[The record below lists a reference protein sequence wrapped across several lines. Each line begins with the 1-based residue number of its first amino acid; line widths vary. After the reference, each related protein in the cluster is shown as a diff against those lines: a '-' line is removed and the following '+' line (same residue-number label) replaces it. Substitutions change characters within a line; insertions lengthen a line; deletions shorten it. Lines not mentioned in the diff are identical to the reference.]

1 LTYLPRLRELEQRL
15 LKEHGQPKHPI
26 IAIGGWSGT
35 GKDTAAYNLQ
45 KLLSKDGVRLDV
57 FVAGD
62 IFRAAARKAGFS
74 ERELEKFSASLK
86 SEDLDIKVDN
96 ELLEQALTKGGIF
109 VGRLAPAIVGEH
121 GIKIWIETDTKVIA
135 ERISNDKERKEYS
148 MPIAELAKRIA
159 ERNEVDATRYKKI
172 YGIGPEKLKTKYDLV
187 LNNSKLTKE
196 QAAKKLYDFVRPRLK
211 AFK

>member
-1 LTYLPRLRELEQRL
+1 MTYLPRLRELEQRL
-15 LKEHGQPKHPI
+15 LKEHGLPKKPI

-45 KLLSKDGVRLDV
+45 KLLAKDGIRLDV

-74 ERELEKFSASLK
+74 ERELEKFSASLQ

-109 VGRLAPAIVGEH
+109 VGRLAPAVIGEH
-121 GIKIWIETDTKVIA
+121 GIKIWIETDSKVIA
-135 ERISNDKERKEYS
+135 ERISNDKERKEYG

-159 ERNEVDATRYKKI
+159 ERNEVDAVRYKKI
-172 YGIGPEKLKTKYDLV
+172 YGIDPEKLKTKYDLI
-187 LNNSKLTKE
+187 LDNSKLTKE

>member
-15 LKEHGQPKHPI
+15 LKEHGLPKKPI
-26 IAIGGWSGT
+26 ITIGGWSGT

-45 KLLSKDGVRLDV
+45 KLLAKDGIRLDV

-109 VGRLAPAIVGEH
+109 VGRLAPAVVGEH
-121 GIKIWIETDTKVIA
+121 GIKIWIETDAKVIA
-135 ERISNDKERKEYS
+135 ERISNDKERKEYG
-148 MPIAELAKRIA
+148 MPTAELAKRIA
-159 ERNEVDATRYKKI
+159 ERNEVDAVRYKKI
-172 YGIGPEKLKTKYDLV
+172 YGIDPEKLKTKYDLV

-196 QAAKKLYDFVRPRLK
+196 QAAKKLYDFVRPRFK